1 MPRPRRQMS
10 KYGVPVAAASAASR
24 LGKRKLKVRIVESS
38 DDSGIEDII
47 EQTGAVSLNAPP
59 AASASAA
66 SASAASASASDE
78 EPTYHELARTAQ
90 QPQQQRKKREIVI
103 TDELREHM
111 DDAGIR
117 CQKCGVKT
125 KNVNIISEQIR
136 GKSEDKSRSALRAD
150 CSKCGGRKFAFGKLA
165 E

>member
-1 MPRPRRQMS
+1 MS
-10 KYGVPVAAASAASR
+10 KYGIPASAATAASSR

-38 DDSGIEDII
+38 DDSGVEDII
-47 EQTGAVSLNAPP
+47 EQTGAVSLNAPAAEAP
-59 AASASAA
+59 AASASA
-66 SASAASASASDE
+66 SE
-78 EPTYHELARTAQ
+78 EEQRRSEAEEVDVTYHELARTA
-90 QPQQQRKKREIVI
+90 QQRKKREIVI

-111 DDAGIR
+111 DDTGIR

-136 GKSEDKSRSALRAD
+136 GKSEGKSRSALRAD
-150 CSKCGGRKFAFGKLA
+150 CSKCGGRKFAFGKLI

>member
-1 MPRPRRQMS
+1 MS
-10 KYGVPVAAASAASR
+10 KYGVPVSAATAASSR

-47 EQTGAVSLNAPP
+47 EQTGSVSLNAPTLASAP
-59 AASASAA
+59 AASTP
-66 SASAASASASDE
+66 AASASASDE
-78 EPTYHELARTAQ
+78 EPTYHELSRTAQ
-90 QPQQQRKKREIVI
+90 QPQQRKKREIVI

-111 DDAGIR
+111 DDTGIR

-125 KNVNIISEQIR
+125 KNINIISEQIR
-136 GKSEDKSRSALRAD
+136 GKSEGKSRSALRAD
-150 CSKCGGRKFAFGKLA
+150 CSKCGGRKFAFGKI

>member
-1 MPRPRRQMS
+1 MS
-10 KYGVPVAAASAASR
+10 KYGVPAAAAAASSPSR
-24 LGKRKLKVRIVESS
+24 LGKRKLKVRFVESS

-47 EQTGAVSLNAPP
+47 EQTGSVSLNAP
-59 AASASAA
+59 ASASA
-66 SASAASASASDE
+66 ASASDE

-90 QPQQQRKKREIVI
+90 QPQPQQRKKREIVI

-125 KNVNIISEQIR
+125 KNVNIINEQIR
-136 GKSEDKSRSALRAD
+136 GKSEGKSRSALRAD
-150 CSKCGGRKFAFGKLA
+150 CSKCGGRKLALGKLA

>member
-1 MPRPRRQMS
+1 MPKPRRQMS
-10 KYGVPVAAASAASR
+10 KYGVPASAATAASSR

-38 DDSGIEDII
+38 EDSDVEDII
-47 EQTGAVSLNAPP
+47 EQTGSVSLDASAAT
-59 AASASAA
+59 AASAPVDVSV
-66 SASAASASASDE
+66 SEEDE
-78 EPTYHELARTAQ
+78 QTYHELARTAQ
-90 QPQQQRKKREIVI
+90 QPQQRKKREIVI

-111 DDAGIR
+111 DDAGMR

-125 KNVNIISEQIR
+125 KHVNIINEQIR
-136 GKSEDKSRSALRAD
+136 GKSEGKSRSALRAD

>member
-1 MPRPRRQMS
+1 MPKPRRQMS
-10 KYGVPVAAASAASR
+10 KYGVPVSAATAASSR

-66 SASAASASASDE
+66 SASASEEDE
-78 EPTYHELARTAQ
+78 QTYHELARTAQ
-90 QPQQQRKKREIVI
+90 QPQQRKKREIVI

-125 KNVNIISEQIR
+125 KHVNIISEQIR
-136 GKSEDKSRSALRAD
+136 GKSEGKSRSALRAD

>member
-1 MPRPRRQMS
+1 MS
-10 KYGVPVAAASAASR
+10 KYGVPVSAATAASSR

-59 AASASAA
+59 AASAPAA
-66 SASAASASASDE
+66 SASPSASDE

-111 DDAGIR
+111 DNAGIR

-136 GKSEDKSRSALRAD
+136 GKSEGKSRSALRAD

>member
-1 MPRPRRQMS
+1 
-10 KYGVPVAAASAASR
+10 
-24 LGKRKLKVRIVESS
+24 LKVRIVESS

-47 EQTGAVSLNAPP
+47 EQTGAVSLNAPT
-59 AASASAA
+59 AASAP
-66 SASAASASASDE
+66 AASASASDE
-78 EPTYHELARTAQ
+78 DEQTYHELARTAQ
-90 QPQQQRKKREIVI
+90 QPQQRKKREIVI

-136 GKSEDKSRSALRAD
+136 GKSEGKSRSALRAD

>member
-1 MPRPRRQMS
+1 MPKPRRQMS
-10 KYGVPVAAASAASR
+10 KYGVPEHASR

-59 AASASAA
+59 AASAPAA
-66 SASAASASASDE
+66 SASASASDE

-111 DDAGIR
+111 DNAGIR

-136 GKSEDKSRSALRAD
+136 GKSEGKSRSALRAD